1 MKTKANVSAVVLDP
15 TVNEESRPEEVDDK
29 ASQSVSPPSTAGGTD
44 KTMSTTLPGTTN
56 TKTNNTIVTG
66 STLAGESKET
76 TNALRE
82 PLLDDDDSWIPSK

>member
-44 KTMSTTLPGTTN
+44 KTMSTILPGTTN
-56 TKTNNTIVTG
+56 TKTNTIVTG